1 MTTTYHPRKSY
12 FSPNRIQLTGKEVL
26 RDCAEDR
33 VRALEVFEYFKS
45 KVDSDPMDD
54 KSKSEMIKALQL
66 SMDANDKKVKL
77 LDMMTKLSIQQ
88 DKDKAAKGKE
98 GLENLS
104 FDDFKANK

>member
-1 MTTTYHPRKSY
+1 MKTYHPRKAY

-33 VRALEVFEYFKS
+33 VRALEAFDYFKT
-45 KVDSDPMDD
+45 KVDADPMDD

-77 LDMMTKLSIQQ
+77 LDMMTKLAVQQ
-88 DKDKAAKGKE
+88 EKNKDNNVKE
-98 GLENLS
+98 DVDNLS
-104 FDDFKANK
+104 FDDFQARK